1 MPNFVLDIDEVW
13 LPMRYFLFLAF
24 VVVPI
29 VEIGL
34 FLQVGSLIGVPAT
47 LGLIILTAIAGTM
60 LVRSQGIDVIRK
72 IQESANRGETP
83 VAALIQGLFVL
94 LAGILLLT
102 PGFATD
108 ALGFALLIPP
118 IRAFMATKIWK
129 FIEPNVVASTQW
141 TSTYTES
148 RPNRSGATVIDIEA
162 VEIDDT
168 TDSDKNKSN
177 NTPRNQ

>member
-1 MPNFVLDIDEVW
+1 
-13 LPMRYFLFLAF
+13 MRFFLFLAF

-34 FLQVGSLIGVPAT
+34 FLQVGSYIGVPAT
-47 LGLIILTAIAGTM
+47 LALIIMTAIAGTM

-72 IQESANRGETP
+72 LQGSANRGEMP

-94 LAGILLLT
+94 IAGVLLLT

-118 IRAFMATKIWK
+118 VRELIAAKVWK
-129 FIEPNVVASTQW
+129 FIEPNVVTSTQW
-141 TSTYTES
+141 SSTRSNNTTNS
-148 RPNRSGATVIDIEA
+148 SGATIIDIEA
-162 VEIDDT
+162 VEIDDA
-168 TDSDKNKSN
+168 DN
-177 NTPRNQ
+177 NNAGKPKDRLPDQ

>member
-1 MPNFVLDIDEVW
+1 
-13 LPMRYFLFLAF
+13 MRFFLFLAF

-34 FLQVGSLIGVPAT
+34 FLQVGSHIGVPAT

-72 IQESANRGETP
+72 LQGSANRGEMP

-94 LAGILLLT
+94 IAGILLLT

-108 ALGFALLIPP
+108 TLGFALLIPP
-118 IRAFMATKIWK
+118 VRELIAAKVWK
-129 FIEPNVVASTQW
+129 FIEPNVVTSTQW
-141 TSTYTES
+141 SSTKSSHGTNS
-148 RPNRSGATVIDIEA
+148 SDATIIDIEA
-162 VEIDDT
+162 VEIDDA
-168 TDSDKNKSN
+168 DSN
-177 NTPRNQ
+177 NAGKPNDRLPNQ